1 MKTEKTVSKV
11 LAIALYC
18 IIATNFVL
26 SFIDGTNVIR
36 DYLTLSFHVLIVCYL
51 SLLLWII
58 QKATK

>member
-1 MKTEKTVSKV
+1 MKEKRISNF

-18 IIATNFVL
+18 IIVANFVL
-26 SFIDGTNVIR
+26 SFFEGVNAIR